1 MSLSPPVILDERG
14 ELALLRYANWTV
26 QPLKTVPFDR
36 VPDWY
41 DAYRALAEQIN
52 APENRVSY
60 RCSPGEMLLINNH
73 RVLHGRDAFDD
84 GLGRRHFQQ
93 VCMELDDLSGF
104 RCIVEG
110 EGGAK

>member
-41 DAYRALAEQIN
+41 DAYRA
-52 APENRVSY
+52 
-60 RCSPGEMLLINNH
+60 
-73 RVLHGRDAFDD
+73 
-84 GLGRRHFQQ
+84 
-93 VCMELDDLSGF
+93 
-104 RCIVEG
+104 
-110 EGGAK
+110 